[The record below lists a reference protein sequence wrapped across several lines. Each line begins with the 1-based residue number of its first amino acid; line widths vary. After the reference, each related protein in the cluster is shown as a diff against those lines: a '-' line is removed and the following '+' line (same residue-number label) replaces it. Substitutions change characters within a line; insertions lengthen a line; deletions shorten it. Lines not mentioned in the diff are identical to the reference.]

1 MLRCHVRISRDDLMK
16 LWPSPGEAGRNVHGD
31 LVSVATIAPAGGAED
46 AGAERAEAEA
56 NTGTPGNL
64 KAGVGRP
71 KRGPRP
77 VKRDELVERLCD
89 AFRGNPA
96 ALSGVPEKI
105 LTDDFDATRYLIGV
119 ARPMALERLSAETPA

>member
-1 MLRCHVRISRDDLMK
+1 MNSLQHGKVRAKRRDGLLGRWTDADPCEWDDVTLEELPDQVGLFLHRGTMPMLRCHVRISRDDLMK

-71 KRGPRP
+71 NGVRGR
-77 VKRDELVERLCD
+77 
-89 AFRGNPA
+89 
-96 ALSGVPEKI
+96 
-105 LTDDFDATRYLIGV
+105 
-119 ARPMALERLSAETPA
+119 